1 VGGVT
6 LQEMVV
12 TNPGEKLVEG
22 GEVQMASKPQPAPTN
37 LQAGT
42 GPTTRV
48 AQADIDPPSGG
59 GTR

>member
-1 VGGVT
+1 
-6 LQEMVV
+6 V